1 MTAEMALIER
11 LRAGDEAAFSALVEA
26 NHTLLVR
33 LARTFVREDET
44 AQEIAQE
51 SWLAL
56 LQGLDRFEGRS
67 TIRSWLCAIC
77 VNKAKTRAT
86 RDARS
91 IPFSALVEEESSRNE
106 PSVSPDRFR
115 KSEPYS
121 GHWLNPPRAWE
132 HDPSTALLESDLR
145 GALFQAID
153 ALPPVQRT
161 VILMRDVAGIETPAV
176 CNELG
181 ISESNVRVLLHRAR
195 SKVRARLETEME
207 HDGLQRAR

>member
-1 MTAEMALIER
+1 MMAETALVER
-11 LRAGDEAAFSALVEA
+11 LRAGDETAFTSLVEA
-26 NHTLLVR
+26 NHALLVR
-33 LARTFVREDET
+33 LARSFVREDET

-56 LQGLDRFEGRS
+56 LNGLDRFEGRS
-67 TIRSWLCAIC
+67 TLRSWLCAIC

-91 IPFSALVEEESSRNE
+91 IPFSALAQEESSRNE

-115 KSEPYS
+115 KSEPYA
-121 GHWLNPPRAWE
+121 GHWSDPPRSWE
-132 HDPSTALLESDLR
+132 RDPSAALLDKELQA
-145 GALFQAID
+145 ALFQAID
-153 ALPPVQRT
+153 ALPAVQRT
-161 VILMRDVAGIETPAV
+161 VILMRDVAGIDTPAV

-181 ISESNVRVLLHRAR
+181 LSESNLRVLLHRAR